1 MRLRLGADS
10 NLRDR
15 SPTRSANMKNEE
27 HEMKMPS
34 AGPAGERG
42 GSCRRTEGPVTLG
55 SKHDH
60 AVSEGPTLTG
70 VPETALPAV

>member
-15 SPTRSANMKNEE
+15 SPTRSANMKNP
-27 HEMKMPS
+27 KMPS